1 MKKHYFCVALSAMLF
16 ALCFPV
22 EAQQNRSKQGL
33 TGASF
38 REENAT
44 RVTSESSV
52 RFVMRIEFLSSSLG
66 CLAVGRLSA
75 SDTRLET
82 D

>member
-1 MKKHYFCVALSAMLF
+1 M
-16 ALCFPV
+16 
-22 EAQQNRSKQGL
+22 NRSKQGL
-33 TGASF
+33 AGASF

-44 RVTSESSV
+44 RVTSELSE

-66 CLAVGRLSA
+66 RLAVGRLSA